1 MQHLIRRSGMALGVS
16 ALLIGVGA
24 TPALAHECFVANRST
39 QGDLKAGTNS
49 QAWET
54 VSLKTVVSVFLGQTA
69 EVAQCVDGEADS
81 LGIPHSFVFGIK
93 QAAGQDGV
101 IAEKNPNMQAKGLA
115 GDGKGI
121 DHAEAVYG
129 DTVVTAI
136 FQCGG
141 GFDEPV

>member
-24 TPALAHECFVANRST
+24 TPALAHECFVANRSA

-54 VSLKTVVSVFLGQTA
+54 VSLETVVSVFLGQTA
-69 EVAQCVDGEADS
+69 EVAQCVDGEADN
-81 LGIPHSFVFGIK
+81 LGIPHSFVFGTK

-101 IAEKNPNMQAKGLA
+101 IAAKNPNMQAKGLA

-129 DTVVTAI
+129 DAVVTAI

-141 GFDEPV
+141 GF